1 MRKPVILIVDDEHAN
16 QFLLEGLL
24 NAHEYETLTA
34 SDGEECMEIL
44 KTNLPD
50 LILLDIMMPRMTGVE
65 VLKLLIHS
73 DKLKHIPVL
82 MVSAKTTTADIKE
95 SLEIG
100 AIDYIKKPFDELE
113 LLSRIKV
120 GLRLKFKE
128 DHLREMIKQRD
139 DFVKIV
145 SHDLRSP
152 FTAINGFAELLLKA
166 DNLTEKQKS
175 SLNYIIES
183 VEFSNDYFNKL
194 LSWTML
200 DSNDLIL
207 DLAERNI
214 SGIVDSVYKLFENK
228 AKEKQIQLINQVDKS
243 LVKLI
248 DITFFHQVIANL
260 VSNAIKYTNLEGTVK
275 CSSKVAGNV
284 IELVVSDNGIGLP
297 VEMEQKDLFH
307 DEYRKS
313 RKGTLG
319 EKGTG
324 IGLSICRKILDAH
337 GFSIHHEPGKTGG
350 SDFII
355 SLG

>member
-1 MRKPVILIVDDEHAN
+1 
-16 QFLLEGLL
+16 
-24 NAHEYETLTA
+24 
-34 SDGEECMEIL
+34 
-44 KTNLPD
+44 
-50 LILLDIMMPRMTGVE
+50 
-65 VLKLLIHS
+65 
-73 DKLKHIPVL
+73 
-82 MVSAKTTTADIKE
+82 MVSAKTTIADIKE

-120 GLRLKFKE
+120 GIRLKFKE

-152 FTAINGFAELLLKA
+152 FTAINGFAELLLRA

-200 DSNDLIL
+200 DSNDLTL
-207 DLAERNI
+207 DLAEKNI
-214 SGIVDSVYKLFENK
+214 AGIVVSVFQVFEKK
-228 AKEKQIQLINQVDKS
+228 AKEKQIQLINEVDDS

-248 DITFFHQVIANL
+248 DVTFFRQVIANL
-260 VSNAIKYTNLEGTVK
+260 VSNAIKYTNSDGTVK
-275 CSSKVAGNV
+275 CSSQQEGNT
-284 IELVVSDNGIGLP
+284 IELVVSDNGIGVP
-297 VEMEQKDLFH
+297 EEMEQKDLFQ

-313 RKGTLG
+313 RKGTRG

-324 IGLSICRKILDAH
+324 IGLSICKKILDAH
-337 GFSIHHEPGKTGG
+337 GFSIHHRPGKKGG

>member
-1 MRKPVILIVDDEHAN
+1 MKNPTVLVVDDEHAN

-24 NAHEYETLTA
+24 NAHDYDTLTA
-34 SDGEECMEIL
+34 SDGEECLEIL
-44 KTNLPD
+44 KTTQPD

-65 VLKLLIHS
+65 VLKLLMQS
-73 DKLKHIPVL
+73 EEWQHIPVL

-113 LLSRIKV
+113 LLSRVKV

-139 DFVKIV
+139 DFVRII

-152 FTAINGFAELLLKA
+152 FIAINGLAELLLKA
-166 DNLTEKQKS
+166 DNLSEKQKE

-200 DSNDLIL
+200 DSEDLKLSIA
-207 DLAERNI
+207 DKNMAELIDGVFR
-214 SGIVDSVYKLFENK
+214 VFDNK
-228 AKEKQIQLINQVDKS
+228 AQDKEIQMINEIDNQ
-243 LVKLI
+243 LVIKV

-260 VSNAIKYTNLEGTVK
+260 ISNAIKFSQPKGMVK
-275 CSSKVAGNV
+275 CSSMQDDTGLKL
-284 IELVVSDNGIGLP
+284 IVSDHGIGIPDELT
-297 VEMEQKDLFH
+297 QQDLFQ
-307 DEYRKS
+307 DDFRKS
-313 RKGTLG
+313 RKGTKG

-324 IGLSICRKILDAH
+324 IGLSICKKILDAH
-337 GFSIHHEPGKTGG
+337 GFEISYNPGKNGG

-355 SLG
+355 TIK

>member
-24 NAHEYETLTA
+24 NAHGYDTLTA

-152 FTAINGFAELLLKA
+152 FTAINGFAELMLKA

-200 DSNDLIL
+200 DSNDLTL
-207 DLAERNI
+207 DLAGRNI
-214 SGIVDSVYKLFENK
+214 SVIVDSVYKVFENK
-228 AKEKQIQLINQVDKS
+228 ANEKQIQLINQVDKS

-248 DITFFHQVIANL
+248 DVTFFQQVIANL
-260 VSNAIKYTNLEGTVK
+260 VSNAIKYTNSEGTVK
-275 CSSKVAGNV
+275 CSSRQAGET
-284 IELVVSDNGIGLP
+284 IELIVSDNGVGVPAEI
-297 VEMEQKDLFH
+297 EQKDLFQ

-313 RKGTLG
+313 QKGTRG

-324 IGLSICRKILDAH
+324 IGLSICKKILDAH
-337 GFSIHHEPGKTGG
+337 GFSIRYEPGKTRG

-355 SLG
+355 SLS